1 MRTVTTKNSTGRV
14 RSRALLR
21 VTLCAFVG
29 AAVFSISYANTASGV
44 MLDVPFIAQPKNGCG
59 AASIAMV
66 MMYWRHG
73 TTEAESGA
81 PDVQAIQR
89 ALYSKK
95 AKGILA
101 SAMERYFEDAGYRTF
116 AISGR
121 WSDLREN
128 IEKGRPLIVGL
139 APESPRDPLHFVVVA
154 GIDWENNWLF
164 VNDPAR
170 RKLLK
175 MGRAEFEKEW
185 AATKDWTLL
194 AVPK

>member
-1 MRTVTTKNSTGRV
+1 MGTAENSKGRV
-14 RSRALLR
+14 CLRALLR
-21 VTLCAFVG
+21 IAMCAFVG
-29 AAVFSISYANTASGV
+29 ASVFSVSHADTASGV

-66 MMYWRHG
+66 MQYWWHG
-73 TTEAESGA
+73 GA
-81 PDVQAIQR
+81 AAGSARANVRVIQH
-89 ALYSKK
+89 ALYSRK

-101 SAMERYFEDAGYRTF
+101 SAMQRYFDDAGYRTF

-128 IEKGRPLIVGL
+128 IQKGRPLIVGL
-139 APESPRDPLHFVVVA
+139 APEGPHEPLHYVVVA
-154 GIDWENNWLF
+154 GIDWENEWVF

-175 MGRAEFEKEW
+175 MSRADFEKEW

-194 AVPK
+194 AVPKN

>member
-1 MRTVTTKNSTGRV
+1 MAEDSKRRV
-14 RSRALLR
+14 CSRALLR
-21 VTLCAFVG
+21 IMLCAL
-29 AAVFSISYANTASGV
+29 AAGTTISVCHANNASGV

-66 MMYWRHG
+66 MQYWRRSDAA
-73 TTEAESGA
+73 AESGR

-101 SAMERYFEDAGYRTF
+101 SAMRRYFESAGYRTF
-116 AISGR
+116 AIRGQ

-139 APESPRDPLHFVVVA
+139 APEGPRDPLHYVVVA
-154 GIDWENNWLF
+154 GIDWENNWVF
-164 VNDPAR
+164 VNDPAQ

-175 MGRAEFEKEW
+175 VSRADFEKEW
-185 AATKDWTLL
+185 AVTKEWTLL
-194 AVPK
+194 AVPKD